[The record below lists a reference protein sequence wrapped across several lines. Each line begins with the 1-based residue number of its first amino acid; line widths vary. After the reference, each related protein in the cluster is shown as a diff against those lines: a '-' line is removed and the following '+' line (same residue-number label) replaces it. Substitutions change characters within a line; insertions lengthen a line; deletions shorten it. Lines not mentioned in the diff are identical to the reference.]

1 MKYVSKINQSLVYIF
16 SLAVILSLLVL
27 SSCGGGGSTPSATEV
42 TTNQLKAN
50 TWRISTVT
58 VDGVDQTTLFTG
70 MTLSF
75 TATDYTTTNG
85 KAVWPASG
93 TWSFIDNTAKKIK
106 RSDNL
111 EVTIAEVS
119 STTLKLSL
127 NWATGTLGTG
137 RVESVAGNHVFSFV
151 K

>member
-1 MKYVSKINQSLVYIF
+1 MSIISKFRRPIVYLF
-16 SLAVILSLLVL
+16 SCTIMILLLVL
-27 SSCGGGGSTPSATEV
+27 SACGDSSPSATEV
-42 TTNQLKAN
+42 TVNQLKAN
-50 TWRISTVT
+50 TWRINSVI
-58 VDGVDQTTLFTG
+58 VDATDQTALFNN

-93 TWSFIDNTAKKIK
+93 TWSFTDDTAKKIK

-111 EVTIAEVS
+111 EITIVEITEA
-119 STTLKLSL
+119 TLKLSL
-127 NWATGTLGTG
+127 TWATGTLGTG